1 MGKINVLDTPEF
13 FQKAVLSNELVATL
27 MNTFDVG
34 MAVVQDMRVKFAN
47 QNFLDTLGY
56 SRTEIEK
63 KFIVELIHPD
73 DIDTTIKYYVGLRE
87 GTIDS
92 SPPFEFK
99 AIASD
104 GSIIHTEAKVT
115 LIQWEGD
122 VAGLVLF
129 WDAEKQRMLR
139 DRLQDE
145 ASRQEEILQ
154 GLSDPVIFTDTNL
167 RIAWAN
173 KAALEAFSLSPD
185 RIVGL
190 PCHELFQ
197 KSQQPC
203 AGCPAP
209 RTVMTGLIN
218 EGVVSYTNGRTMRVR
233 SFPVMK
239 DETITTGLTITVVD
253 VTDLK
258 RLEEKPEQIHA
269 PPNSPVPD
277 GSAVLAAPADRNYL
291 YPLSLSID
299 CPDGRLVCSLQ
310 WPEQGRSLTLTRLM
324 KSELSSVRLLYLA
337 ARMKSNGEGWVDKD
351 SIRAGKTDYKLY
363 ELRKALE
370 QSEIPWLDVMSARM
384 MIRSRGEGSGEV
396 RLAIPPGGLTI
407 SPKIVNFRS
416 QKHDLLISTGK
427 KIEKIKQQIARQG
440 EDEYLKRE
448 HAIQKQNL
456 KNIKKSIDTIESL
469 FSEALDLL
477 GLSKKI

>member
-1 MGKINVLDTPEF
+1 
-13 FQKAVLSNELVATL
+13 
-27 MNTFDVG
+27 
-34 MAVVQDMRVKFAN
+34 
-47 QNFLDTLGY
+47 
-56 SRTEIEK
+56 
-63 KFIVELIHPD
+63 
-73 DIDTTIKYYVGLRE
+73 
-87 GTIDS
+87 
-92 SPPFEFK
+92 
-99 AIASD
+99 
-104 GSIIHTEAKVT
+104 
-115 LIQWEGD
+115 
-122 VAGLVLF
+122 
-129 WDAEKQRMLR
+129 
-139 DRLQDE
+139 
-145 ASRQEEILQ
+145 
-154 GLSDPVIFTDTNL
+154 
-167 RIAWAN
+167 
-173 KAALEAFSLSPD
+173 
-185 RIVGL
+185 
-190 PCHELFQ
+190 
-197 KSQQPC
+197 
-203 AGCPAP
+203 
-209 RTVMTGLIN
+209 MTGLIN